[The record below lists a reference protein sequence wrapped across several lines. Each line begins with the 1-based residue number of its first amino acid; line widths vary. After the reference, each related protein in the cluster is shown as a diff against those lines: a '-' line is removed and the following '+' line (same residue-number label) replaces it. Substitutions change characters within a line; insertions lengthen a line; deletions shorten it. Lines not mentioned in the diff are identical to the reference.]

1 MLEVIAVICAILG
14 LGSMF
19 LILRNYRKQADMG
32 EGPGIVPEDYD

>member
-1 MLEVIAVICAILG
+1 MLPVLGAICAILG

-19 LILRNYRKQADMG
+19 LILRNYRRQADMG